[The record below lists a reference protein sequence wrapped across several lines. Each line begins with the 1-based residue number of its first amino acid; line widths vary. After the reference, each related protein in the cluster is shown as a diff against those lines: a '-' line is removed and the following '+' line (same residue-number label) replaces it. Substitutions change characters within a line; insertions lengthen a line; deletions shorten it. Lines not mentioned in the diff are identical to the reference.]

1 MTKVMTQKLE
11 QISLLDRAYRAATN
25 NELFFNNGCG
35 DYEYLQELIDI
46 YNAIASLK
54 KIELK
59 WQDSK
64 TLLGIEMANGTFVSS
79 AHKFLP
85 SESKIA
91 YVRKIMPVGANK
103 DTPVVVHFPGTGDE
117 GFKRREFFLAVPLA
131 KKGIGSI
138 ILEAPYYGY
147 RRPHQQNGM
156 YIREASDLFKMVHSM
171 FEEGRSILDYL
182 QRQGFEKV
190 VTTGFSMGG
199 VLSVMT
205 AFQHNLV
212 SGTVP
217 CVTPHAP
224 HPVFLEQT
232 LKDAINWDAM
242 KKTLPKE
249 FTSPQDYL
257 TRYFDLSDMQTFPRF
272 RVPKE
277 VEIVAAT
284 HDAYVPKASGE
295 ILARELNAREVT
307 WVDGGHVSALV
318 LYSNIV
324 RNKIQQVCE
333 RI

>member
-1 MTKVMTQKLE
+1 MTKEVTQKLD

-25 NELFFNNGCG
+25 NEFFFNQGCG
-35 DYEYLQELIDI
+35 DYEYLEELISI
-46 YNAIASLK
+46 YNAIPIPK
-54 KIELK
+54 NIDIK
-59 WQDSK
+59 WQESR
-64 TLLGIEMANGTFVSS
+64 TLLGLEMTSGTFVSS
-79 AHKFLP
+79 ANKFLP

-91 YVRKIMPVGANK
+91 YVRKIMPVNASK
-103 DTPVVVHFPGTGDE
+103 DTPIVIHFPGTGDE

-138 ILEAPYYGY
+138 ILEAPFYGE

-156 YIREASDLFKMVHSM
+156 YIREASDLFKMVHCM
-171 FEEGRSILDYL
+171 FEEGRSLLDYL
-182 QRQGFEKV
+182 DQQGFKKV

-205 AFQHNLV
+205 SFNHHLV

-217 CVTPHAP
+217 CVTPHSP

-242 KKTLPKE
+242 WKTLPTE
-249 FTSPQDYL
+249 FKTPQDYL
-257 TRYFDLSDMQTFPRF
+257 AKYFDLSDMRTFPRF
-272 RVPKE
+272 RIPSE
-277 VEIVAAT
+277 VEVIAAT
-284 HDAYVPKASGE
+284 HDAYVPRLSGE
-295 ILARELNAREVT
+295 ILARELNANDVT

-318 LYSNIV
+318 LYSNVV
-324 RNKIQQVCE
+324 RQKIQQVCE